1 MVKRRDREW
10 LMAAARGDIVTNAAL
25 RQVQVMRAQR
35 KQGILPHDLDVALR
49 EGDAKYP
56 DVPERFVDI
65 SLGPERVEGDPS
77 VNAAFDQRARELAE
91 SEDAD
96 PDDLLRSWYPVDL
109 TAALNGEKV
118 RPEPTILRRS
128 DGKALFYEGQVNY
141 LHGTDGVGKSYV
153 ALFAA
158 VEVLEDGGH
167 VWWLDYEDPD
177 EVTVVGRL
185 LDLGVKPDVI
195 AHQFHYLHPE
205 TEATPTAVAMV
216 CDFVRG
222 TKARL
227 VVVDSVGEAMGLDGI
242 NEDKDAEVTPWMRR
256 VLRPLAATGA
266 AVLPI
271 DHGVKN
277 GENPLHPSGS
287 KRKRAQVSGSHF
299 LVDAIKPL
307 SQEFSG
313 GRLKLTTAKDRHGNY
328 TRGKTA
334 AIIDIAIYPDGWT
347 VKVLPPEVEGNAE
360 DQKLLVVARA
370 AVRAAKELYEE
381 TGEPPSLRLLEQ
393 AMKVKAQR
401 ETRRAGIEL
410 AVAKGAL
417 AEESG
422 PRNARLFRFV
432 KEFDPPDG

>member
-1 MVKRRDREW
+1 MSDDSKYEDLRD
-10 LMAAARGDIVTNAAL
+10 LFPATTGDGPQDLPDDDSEAL
-25 RQVQVMRAQR
+25 
-35 KQGILPHDLDVALR
+35 
-49 EGDAKYP
+49 E
-56 DVPERFVDI
+56 
-65 SLGPERVEGDPS
+65 
-77 VNAAFDQRARELAE
+77 
-91 SEDAD
+91 
-96 PDDLLRSWYPVDL
+96 DLLRSWHPVDL

-128 DGKALFYEGQVNY
+128 DGRALFYEGQVNY
-141 LHGTDGVGKSYV
+141 LHGSDGVGKSFV

-158 VEVLEDGGH
+158 VEVLEDGDH

-185 LDLGVKPDVI
+185 LDLGVKPDII
-195 AHQFHYLHPE
+195 ANQFHYLHPE
-205 TEATPTAVAMV
+205 SEATPAAIAMV
-216 CDFVRG
+216 CDFVRD
-222 TKARL
+222 TNARL

-277 GENPLHPSGS
+277 GDNPLHPSGS
-287 KRKRAQVSGSHF
+287 KRKRAQVTGSHF

-334 AIIDIAIYPDGWT
+334 AIIDIAIYPDGGWT
-347 VKVLPPEVEGNAE
+347 VKVLSPEIEGNAE

-417 AEESG
+417 AEETG
-422 PRNARLFRFV
+422 ARNARLFRFV
-432 KEFDPPDG
+432 KEIDSPDD